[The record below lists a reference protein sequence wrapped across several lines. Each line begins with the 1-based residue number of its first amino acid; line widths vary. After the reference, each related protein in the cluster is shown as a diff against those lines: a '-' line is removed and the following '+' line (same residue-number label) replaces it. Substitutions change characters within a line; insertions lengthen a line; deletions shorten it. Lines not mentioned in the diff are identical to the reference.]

1 MGGIRNM
8 ARASTV
14 TRQLSDEE
22 RQSID
27 ATNQQL
33 LGQQSGL
40 VNTLVPAYQNMLANP
55 GYTQAQQAAITG
67 ASQGAAASAFN
78 SLAQNAT
85 DQVARTNNSA
95 GYSDLLDQLARQQ
108 AQQQS
113 TLAQQNQVT
122 FANRAQQDQ
131 LNALQGLSGLY
142 GVDSNLLAR
151 TLGIPAQLLDVRQR
165 ADGSTSAGVKLGF
178 GPVGLSFG
186 TSS

>member
-1 MGGIRNM
+1 M

-33 LGQQSGL
+33 LAQQSDL
-40 VNTLVPAYQNMLANP
+40 SNTLAPAYQNMLANP

-67 ASQGAAASAFN
+67 ASQGAAGSAFDA
-78 SLAQNAT
+78 LAQNASERE
-85 DQVARTNNSA
+85 ARTNNSA
-95 GYSDLLDQLARQQ
+95 GYNDSLDQLARDQ
-108 AQQQS
+108 AQQQAS
-113 TLAQQNQVT
+113 LAQQNQVT
-122 FANRAQQDQ
+122 FANRSQQDQ
-131 LNALQGLSGLY
+131 LSALQGLSGLY

-165 ADGSTSAGVKLGF
+165 ADGSTSGGVKLGF

-186 TSS
+186 TNS

>member
-1 MGGIRNM
+1 M

-33 LGQQSGL
+33 MAQQTDLS
-40 VNTLVPAYQNMLANP
+40 NTVTSAYQNMLANP
-55 GYTQAQQAAITG
+55 GYTQSQQAAITG
-67 ASQGAAASAFN
+67 ATQGADASAFDA
-78 SLAQNAT
+78 LAQNAT
-85 DQVARTNNSA
+85 ESVARTNNSS
-95 GYSDLLDQLARQQ
+95 GYNDTLDQLARDQ

-165 ADGSTSAGVKLGF
+165 ADGSTSGGVKLGF

-186 TSS
+186 SNS